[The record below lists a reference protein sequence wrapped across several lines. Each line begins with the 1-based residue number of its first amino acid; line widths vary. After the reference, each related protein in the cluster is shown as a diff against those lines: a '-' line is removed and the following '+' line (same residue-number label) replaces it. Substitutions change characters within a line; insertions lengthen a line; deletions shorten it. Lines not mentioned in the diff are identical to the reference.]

1 MTTLIKRLTLAG
13 LATFVT
19 ALTFVSTAAAKDAI
33 FASADETAYIFN
45 TFSFLFN
52 GALVMW
58 MAAGF
63 CMLEAGLVRSK
74 SVATICT
81 KNIALYSIAGITYFL
96 VGYNL
101 MYDGVNGGFM
111 GSFSWS
117 NLDGPAYVEGDGYAV
132 ASDWFFQ

>member
-1 MTTLIKRLTLAG
+1 MTTLTKRLALAG
-13 LATFVT
+13 LATFVG
-19 ALTFVSTAAAKDAI
+19 ALAFVGAAAADDAA
-33 FASADETAYIFN
+33 FADAAETAYIFN

-81 KNIALYSIAGITYFL
+81 KNIALYSIAGLMYFL

-101 MYDGVNGGFM
+101 MYDGVDGGFM

-117 NLDGPAYVEGDGYAV
+117 NM
-132 ASDWFFQ
+132 S